1 MLAMAGQDVDAYLKE
16 MEEVH
21 RQTQA
26 EKAARFQSR
35 MDALSHQTKKPQQL
49 QEGPARRYPGMPPM
63 PRPLLGGGLRNA
75 APATPVGVV
84 SAAPQ
89 LIPKESTP
97 VSANATAT
105 SNAPVIES
113 KPQIRNL
120 LSDVTR

>member
-49 QEGPARRYPGMPPM
+49 QEGPARRYPGMPPG
-63 PRPLLGGGLRNA
+63 PPPGPPPSLGVIRIFIK
-75 APATPVGVV
+75 
-84 SAAPQ
+84 
-89 LIPKESTP
+89 LISVPFFCFKIKL
-97 VSANATAT
+97 VLFN
-105 SNAPVIES
+105 NFV
-113 KPQIRNL
+113 
-120 LSDVTR
+120 